1 MSRYSTGLLSLL
13 YTCFLLA
20 FSSCQND
27 GNNETDNT
35 PNLRTLSAAEQQV
48 ATAVN
53 EFSFSIFS
61 RINEQHQE
69 SNIFIS
75 PFSIST
81 ALSMTANGAK
91 GETNEEMKEALA
103 LNHLTDAEMNQAY
116 RDLVELLLGL
126 DNKVKLQIANSNWY
140 RDLYHIRPDFQE
152 ILLEYYEADVKP
164 ANFDDPATKDQIN
177 QWIENKTNGKIKN
190 MLDGIPS
197 DAVMYL
203 INAIYFKAD
212 WQYKFDENKTDKAL
226 FHTHSGEV
234 ETDMMFAPGAKVS
247 YLYDEAFTLV
257 DLPYG
262 NGQFSMTI
270 LMEKGSGHPINE
282 VIQKLTPEDFA
293 SYVNRADTTTAEI
306 YLPKF
311 KMEFKKLLNE
321 ILIDMGMGLAFGNGA
336 TDFSGLFEEDLPL
349 AISRVLHQ
357 SFIEVNEK
365 GSEAAAA
372 TIVEIAELSAGP
384 DPGPKAFH
392 INRPFAFFIR
402 EKHSNAILFAG
413 KMLNPAG
420 E

>member
-13 YTCFLLA
+13 FTCFVLV
-20 FSSCQND
+20 FSSCQNNGSD
-27 GNNETDNT
+27 ETDNT
-35 PNLRTLSAAEQQV
+35 PNLRTLSAGEQQV
-48 ATAVN
+48 AAAAN

-61 RINEQHQE
+61 RINEQHPE

-91 GETNEEMKEALA
+91 GETKEEMKEALA
-103 LNHLTDAEMNQAY
+103 LPHLTDAEMNQAY
-116 RDLVELLLGL
+116 KDLVELLLGL
-126 DNKVKLQIANSNWY
+126 DNTINLQIANSNWY
-140 RDLYHIRPDFQE
+140 RELYHIRPDFQD
-152 ILLEYYEADVKP
+152 ILLEYYEAEVKP
-164 ANFDDPATKDQIN
+164 ADFDDPATKDQIN

-212 WQYKFDENKTDKAL
+212 WQYRFDESKTEKAS
-226 FHTHSGEV
+226 FFSPAGEV
-234 ETDMMFAPGAKVS
+234 QADMMFAPGAKVS
-247 YLYDEAFTLV
+247 YHYDEAFTMV

-270 LMEKGSGHPINE
+270 MMENGSGKPINE
-282 VIQKLTPEDFA
+282 IIQTLTPEDFD
-293 SYVNRADTTTAEI
+293 SYINNADTITAEI

-321 ILIDMGMGLAFGNGA
+321 VLIDMGMGLAFGDGA
-336 TDFSGLFEEDLPL
+336 TDFSGLFEENLAL

-372 TIVEIAELSAGP
+372 TIVEITELSAGP
-384 DPGPKAFH
+384 DPRPKAFH

-413 KMLNPAG
+413 KMLNPLG
-420 E
+420 D